1 MFGFLLAAANFAG
14 AGLSATRRLATAQRR
29 PERIRLLRPAFHH
42 YPRALAQRDP
52 RCWPARKPPPG
63 RNKKPRR
70 SGARTMLLPLEDEL
84 PNEFDRLIAFRGNRF
99 AAR

>member
-1 MFGFLLAAANFAG
+1 MLLAYIYRSITHRVYFLDKASRDLFICAKDLFIAAKTADG
-14 AGLSATRRLATAQRR
+14 GGPLVSA
-29 PERIRLLRPAFHH
+29 
-42 YPRALAQRDP
+42 
-52 RCWPARKPPPG
+52 PPPPS

-84 PNEFDRLIAFRGNRF
+84 SNEFDRLIAFRGNRF